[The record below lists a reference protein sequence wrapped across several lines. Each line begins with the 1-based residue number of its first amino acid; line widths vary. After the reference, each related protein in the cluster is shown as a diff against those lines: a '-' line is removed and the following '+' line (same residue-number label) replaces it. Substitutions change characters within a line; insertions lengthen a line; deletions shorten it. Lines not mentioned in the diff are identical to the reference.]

1 MLKTYRLAKE
11 VTPAIGESYIQQFG
25 PLFTLAK
32 AESYAKD
39 MRLAGFDVL
48 VINTGAI

>member
-1 MLKTYRLAKE
+1 MNATYRLAKE
-11 VTPAIGESYIQQFG
+11 IQPAIGQSYIQQFG
-25 PLFTLAK
+25 PLFTLLK

-48 VINTGAI
+48 VINTQSI